1 MFMYLHGSILYFCL
15 VLRIYLVLKAF
26 VVKLVFVVH
35 FQKEHA
41 LSDILFK
48 VEVYFFNLIRGPPL
62 RPQLDAFEY

>member
-1 MFMYLHGSILYFCL
+1 L